1 MSLNDNN
8 DRISMMSNIP
18 NVMLRNGQMLDIK
31 YNWGLG
37 YNLSY
42 LGLYNIPKK
51 KKKIQHPIINHSHKS
66 LKRAFIVYLSN

>member
-31 YNWGLG
+31 YNWGLIFRIWE
-37 YNLSY
+37 YIISQ
-42 LGLYNIPKK
+42 KK
-51 KKKIQHPIINHSHKS
+51 KKKSNIQSSIIVTKVSRELLLFN
-66 LKRAFIVYLSN
+66 

>member
-31 YNWGLG
+31 YNWGLIFRIWE
-37 YNLSY
+37 YIISQ
-42 LGLYNIPKK
+42 KK
-51 KKKIQHPIINHSHKS
+51 KKKNPTSNHRS
-66 LKRAFIVYLSN
+66 

>member
-18 NVMLRNGQMLDIK
+18 NAMLRNGQMLDIK
-31 YNWGLG
+31 YNWGLIFRIWE
-37 YNLSY
+37 YIISQ
-42 LGLYNIPKK
+42 K

>member
-31 YNWGLG
+31 YNWGLIFRIWE
-37 YNLSY
+37 YIISQK
-42 LGLYNIPKK
+42 KK
-51 KKKIQHPIINHSHKS
+51 KKKIQHPIINHNHKS

>member
-31 YNWGLG
+31 YNWGLIFRIWE
-37 YNLSY
+37 YIIS
-42 LGLYNIPKK
+42 PKK
-51 KKKIQHPIINHSHKS
+51 KKKSNIQSSIIVTKVSRE
-66 LKRAFIVYLSN
+66 LLLFT

>member
-31 YNWGLG
+31 YNWGLIFRIWE
-37 YNLSY
+37 YIISQ
-42 LGLYNIPKK
+42 KK
-51 KKKIQHPIINHSHKS
+51 KKKSNIQSSIIVTKVSRE
-66 LKRAFIVYLSN
+66 LLLFT

>member
-31 YNWGLG
+31 YNWGLIFRIWE
-37 YNLSY
+37 YIISQ
-42 LGLYNIPKK
+42 KK
-51 KKKIQHPIINHSHKS
+51 KKKKKKKSNIQSSIIVTKVSRE
-66 LKRAFIVYLSN
+66 LLLFT

>member
-31 YNWGLG
+31 YNWGLIFRIWE
-37 YNLSY
+37 YIISQ
-42 LGLYNIPKK
+42 KK
-51 KKKIQHPIINHSHKS
+51 KKKKKKSNIQSSIIVTKVSRE
-66 LKRAFIVYLSN
+66 LLLFT

>member
-31 YNWGLG
+31 YNWGLIFRIWE
-37 YNLSY
+37 YIIS
-42 LGLYNIPKK
+42 KK
-51 KKKIQHPIINHSHKS
+51 KKKNPTSNHQ
-66 LKRAFIVYLSN
+66 L

>member
-31 YNWGLG
+31 YNWGLIFRIWE
-37 YNLSY
+37 YNKT
-42 LGLYNIPKK
+42 KK
-51 KKKIQHPIINHSHKS
+51 KKKNPTSNHQS
-66 LKRAFIVYLSN
+66 

>member
-31 YNWGLG
+31 YNWGLIFRIWE
-37 YNLSY
+37 YIISQ
-42 LGLYNIPKK
+42 K

>member
-31 YNWGLG
+31 YNWGLIFRIWE
-37 YNLSY
+37 YIISQ
-42 LGLYNIPKK
+42 KK
-51 KKKIQHPIINHSHKS
+51 KKKNPTSNHQS
-66 LKRAFIVYLSN
+66 

>member
-31 YNWGLG
+31 YNWGLIFRIWE
-37 YNLSY
+37 YIISQ
-42 LGLYNIPKK
+42 KK
-51 KKKIQHPIINHSHKS
+51 KKKSNIQPSIIVTKVSRE
-66 LKRAFIVYLSN
+66 LLLFT

>member
-31 YNWGLG
+31 YNWGLIFRIWE
-37 YNLSY
+37 YIISQ
-42 LGLYNIPKK
+42 KK
-51 KKKIQHPIINHSHKS
+51 KKNPTSNHQS
-66 LKRAFIVYLSN
+66 

>member
-31 YNWGLG
+31 YNWGLIFRIWE
-37 YNLSY
+37 YIISQ
-42 LGLYNIPKK
+42 KK
-51 KKKIQHPIINHSHKS
+51 KKNPTSNHQ
-66 LKRAFIVYLSN
+66 L

>member
-31 YNWGLG
+31 YNWGLIFRIWV
-37 YNLSY
+37 YIISQ
-42 LGLYNIPKK
+42 KK
-51 KKKIQHPIINHSHKS
+51 KKNPTSNHQS
-66 LKRAFIVYLSN
+66 

>member
-18 NVMLRNGQMLDIK
+18 NAMLRNGQMLDIK
-31 YNWGLG
+31 YNWGLIFRIWE
-37 YNLSY
+37 YIISQKK
-42 LGLYNIPKK
+42 KK

>member
-31 YNWGLG
+31 YNWGLIFLIWD
-37 YNLSY
+37 YIISQ
-42 LGLYNIPKK
+42 K

>member
-31 YNWGLG
+31 YNWCLIFRIWE
-37 YNLSY
+37 
-42 LGLYNIPKK
+42 NIISQK

>member
-18 NVMLRNGQMLDIK
+18 NAMLRNGQMLDIK
-31 YNWGLG
+31 YNWGLIFRIWE
-37 YNLSY
+37 YIISQ
-42 LGLYNIPKK
+42 KK

>member
-31 YNWGLG
+31 YNWGLIFRIWE
-37 YNLSY
+37 YIISQ
-42 LGLYNIPKK
+42 KK
-51 KKKIQHPIINHSHKS
+51 KKKKNPTSNHQS
-66 LKRAFIVYLSN
+66 

>member
-31 YNWGLG
+31 YNWGLIFRIWE
-37 YNLSY
+37 Y
-42 LGLYNIPKK
+42 IITQKK
-51 KKKIQHPIINHSHKS
+51 KKKKKKKKKNPTSNHQS
-66 LKRAFIVYLSN
+66 

>member
-31 YNWGLG
+31 YNWGLIFRIWE
-37 YNLSY
+37 YIISQ
-42 LGLYNIPKK
+42 
-51 KKKIQHPIINHSHKS
+51 KKIKKSNIQSSIIVTKVSRE
-66 LKRAFIVYLSN
+66 LLLFT

>member
-31 YNWGLG
+31 YNWGLIFRIWE
-37 YNLSY
+37 YIISQ
-42 LGLYNIPKK
+42 KK
-51 KKKIQHPIINHSHKS
+51 KKKKKKKKSNIQSSIIVTKVSRE
-66 LKRAFIVYLSN
+66 LLLFT